1 MPAHPKNKGLK
12 TSKRKDEREEI
23 KIATENFS
31 ALCGK
36 NLFLIQRF
44 SLNKAVLFDTSKNDE
59 QKIIDKILEN
69 IPGDNDTIYLIHEP
83 GTNAFSL
90 RREDGT

>member
-1 MPAHPKNKGLK
+1 M
-12 TSKRKDEREEI
+12 
-23 KIATENFS
+23 
-31 ALCGK
+31 
-36 NLFLIQRF
+36 
-44 SLNKAVLFDTSKNDE
+44 LFDTSKNDE